1 MALQVMVWFNFVS
14 LFFWPS
20 SFTLPNIL
28 RAAGD
33 ARVTMAVSIL
43 FFAVPILLGIPAFC
57 MYQQAQCASAQKP
70 NQQVKGHKAG
80 QSVSERHCHAIP
92 QVQEFRGKIRPG

>member
-1 MALQVMVWFNFVS
+1 
-14 LFFWPS
+14 
-20 SFTLPNIL
+20 
-28 RAAGD
+28 
-33 ARVTMAVSIL
+33 
-43 FFAVPILLGIPAFC
+43 

-80 QSVSERHCHAIP
+80 QSVSERHCRAIP